1 MRLATNM
8 AVPAALKAAIELGVF
23 EILAKARGAG
33 KILTAK
39 EIVSQVLP
47 PDSGLSV
54 LNYAYL
60 ERIVRLLASENV
72 VRESA
77 VTVPSG
83 ISNSCTERC
92 LYALQPVGTYF
103 VRSDEDTASLAPLLV
118 HLHDRVFL
126 EPSNH
131 LSATVLDDSTEPF
144 RRAHGESA
152 FQYINPQS
160 TARKNLPRG
169 DSSPLAALHASCVT
183 RLPWLPGGEMF
194 GGCWRR

>member
-1 MRLATNM
+1 MRLATIM

-33 KILTAK
+33 KSLTAK

-54 LNYAYL
+54 INYAYL
-60 ERIVRLLASENV
+60 ERILRLLASENV

-83 ISNSCTERC
+83 NSNGSTERC
-92 LYALQPVGTYF
+92 FYTLQPVGTYF
-103 VRSDEDTASLAPLLV
+103 VRSDEDAASLAPLLV
-118 HLHDRVFL
+118 HMHDRVFL

-131 LSATVLDDSTEPF
+131 LSATVLDDSTEPL

-152 FQYINPQS
+152 FQYINHNPPS
-160 TARKNLPRG
+160 EKIFH
-169 DSSPLAALHASCVT
+169 AAIAHH
-183 RLPWLPGGEMF
+183 
-194 GGCWRR
+194 